1 MLSFLREQSFE
12 EASVKGT
19 QKASNPDAKNRRNVK
34 SPEPTGDKTQQ
45 QQYLTVSA
53 KGKNVRKM
61 TIMLVVLFVIGLMC
75 LMFMIKKSTPRQAT
89 AASDS
94 DEQSQ
99 IEKAIER
106 LTGVGSEMFKRMDQ
120 IVKKFYEF
128 SDVEQVR
135 VQELV
140 KNPFERQLFLA
151 EGGDSSDTKDA
162 ELLRQQRLT
171 QGTKS
176 LQLLTICQTDMGI
189 CCMIDDKI
197 LYEGDTIKD
206 YKVTQITDEFV
217 KLELEG
223 VEIVLKLSK

>member
-1 MLSFLREQSFE
+1 MLSFLREQGFE
-12 EASVKGT
+12 DVSI
-19 QKASNPDAKNRRNVK
+19 KATGPQSGRDAKNRQ
-34 SPEPTGDKTQQ
+34 SPQSPDAQDDKEQ

-61 TIMLVVLFVIGLMC
+61 TMMLVVLFVIGLMC
-75 LMFMIKKSTPRQAT
+75 LMFMIKKSAPRQAA
-89 AASDS
+89 AASTN

-106 LTGVGSEMFKRMDQ
+106 LTGVGSQMFKRMDQ

-151 EGGDSSDTKDA
+151 EGADTSDTKDA
-162 ELLRQQRLT
+162 ELLRRQRLA
-171 QGTKS
+171 QETKS

-197 LYEGDTIKD
+197 LYEGDTIKG
-206 YKVTQITDEFV
+206 YKVTQITDDFV

>member
-1 MLSFLREQSFE
+1 MLSFLREQGFE
-12 EASVKGT
+12 DDSI
-19 QKASNPDAKNRRNVK
+19 KATGQNSGRDAKNRQ
-34 SPEPTGDKTQQ
+34 SPQSPDAQDDKEQ

-61 TIMLVVLFVIGLMC
+61 TMMLVVLFVIGLMC
-75 LMFMIKKSTPRQAT
+75 LMFMIKKSAPRQAA
-89 AASDS
+89 AASAN

-106 LTGVGSEMFKRMDQ
+106 LTGVGSQMFKRMDQ

-151 EGGDSSDTKDA
+151 EGADTSDTKDA
-162 ELLRQQRLT
+162 ELLRRQRLA
-171 QGTKS
+171 QETKS

-197 LYEGDTIKD
+197 LYEGDTIKG
-206 YKVTQITDEFV
+206 YKVTQITDDFV
-217 KLELEG
+217 KLELDY

>member
-1 MLSFLREQSFE
+1 MLSFLREQNLE

-19 QKASNPDAKNRRNVK
+19 GEPSNRNAKNRRTGK
-34 SPEPTGDKTQQ
+34 SPGATDDKAQE

-61 TIMLVVLFVIGLMC
+61 TMMLVVLFVIGLMC
-75 LMFMIKKSTPRQAT
+75 LMFMIKKSAPRTAT

-206 YKVTQITDEFV
+206 YKVTQISDEFV

>member
-12 EASVKGT
+12 ESSVKGT
-19 QKASNPDAKNRRNVK
+19 GEPSKGEAKNRRTSK
-34 SPEPTGDKTQQ
+34 SPNAPDDKGQE

-61 TIMLVVLFVIGLMC
+61 TMMLAVLFVIGLMC
-75 LMFMIKKSTPRQAT
+75 LMFMIKKSTPRTVT
-89 AASDS
+89 AAAGSE
-94 DEQSQ
+94 EQSQ
-99 IEKAIER
+99 IEKAILR
-106 LTGVGSEMFKRMDQ
+106 LTGVGSEMFNRMDQ

-128 SDVEQVR
+128 SDVQQVR

-162 ELLRQQRLT
+162 ELLRKQRLT

-176 LQLLTICQTDMGI
+176 LQLLTICQTDQGI

-206 YKVTQITDEFV
+206 YKVTQISDEFV